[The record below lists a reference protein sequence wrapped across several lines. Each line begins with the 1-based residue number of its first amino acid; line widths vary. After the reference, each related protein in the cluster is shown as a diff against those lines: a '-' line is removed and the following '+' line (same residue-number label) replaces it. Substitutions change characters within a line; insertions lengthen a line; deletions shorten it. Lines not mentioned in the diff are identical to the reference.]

1 MKQCRVLCVPS
12 VFCRH
17 STRESKVSELL
28 IICVISFL
36 LLFSSRFINP
46 TKPREEETTSAELE
60 QFYFLEGEI
69 KACFEWIGVFPLHR
83 VSFIQTK
90 ADNFIVAYR
99 KKKQETIEWRSSQVR
114 RRRRLKRVMW
124 YVLCSR
130 WWRNVINIEPNLVLE
145 VKSSNRYTYKALCA
159 ILKESLANKSK
170 NNNNERSRQF
180 WVFHSCDLCP
190 HKQKYSTNRVSSKN
204 NNTNWFAE
212 ELYRVCNHHPSIHP
226 SSVEWQHKKK
236 RNAIH
241 KHSFW
246 MIRIIHIV
254 WAARQNQS

>member
-17 STRESKVSELL
+17 STRESKVSKLL

-99 KKKQETIEWRSSQVR
+99 KKQETIEWRSSQVR

-145 VKSSNRYTYKALCA
+145 VKSSNRYTYKALCT

-180 WVFHSCDLCP
+180 WVFHSCDLCAFCCAL
-190 HKQKYSTNRVSSKN
+190 TNKN
-204 NNTNWFAE
+204 IQLIECHRKIITQIDSRKSFIASAIII
-212 ELYRVCNHHPSIHP
+212 HPSIRRW
-226 SSVEWQHKKK
+226 VAAQEEEK
-236 RNAIH
+236 RDP
-241 KHSFW
+241 
-246 MIRIIHIV
+246 
-254 WAARQNQS
+254 